1 LREQLRD
8 TIALYELTSPHEELT
23 GATEDLAALIKA
35 QARRLRD
42 VLEPEKPPL
51 RWDWSQATLSFLFAG
66 LIAAICWKALWP
78 NLSQWWAVA
87 AVIPLAIVGLAFAA
101 VGFQAL
107 FQRKSEVA

>member
-8 TIALYELTSPHEELT
+8 AIALYELTKPHQELT
-23 GATEDLAALIKA
+23 GAREDLAALIKV
-35 QARRLRD
+35 QTRRLRD

-51 RWDWSQATLSFLFAG
+51 RLDWSQAALSFLFAG
-66 LIAAICWKALWP
+66 LIAAVCWKALWP
-78 NLSQWWAVA
+78 NLPQWWAIA
-87 AVIPLAIVGLAFAA
+87 AFIPLTIVALACAA